1 MSKMFGKITIKG
13 NTNAAADWT
22 QVSSS
27 AADNGTATF
36 QLYAYL
42 GTQLVVNADTA
53 AAANTAAAAG
63 TYLYIPASV
72 LHTVVLN
79 PATTWVRQEGSTTAN
94 SCHFYRWE

>member
-1 MSKMFGKITIKG
+1 MSKMFGKVTING
-13 NTNAAADWT
+13 NTNNATNWT

-27 AADNGTATF
+27 ATDNGTATF

-42 GTQLVVNADTA
+42 GVQLVVNADTA

-79 PATTWVRQEGSTTAN
+79 PTTTWVRQEANAATN